1 MGNGKDSSI
10 RYKLKTVRRESLRV
24 KGPSIITML
33 NLRNC
38 VAPEKP
44 AADLFVSTD
53 NTGLGL
59 EQKTCLK

>member
-1 MGNGKDSSI
+1 M
-10 RYKLKTVRRESLRV
+10 RRESLRV